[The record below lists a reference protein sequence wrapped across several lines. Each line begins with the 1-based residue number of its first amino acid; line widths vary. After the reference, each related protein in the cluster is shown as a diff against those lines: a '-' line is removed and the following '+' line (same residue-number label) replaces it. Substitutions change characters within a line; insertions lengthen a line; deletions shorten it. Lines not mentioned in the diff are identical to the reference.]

1 MKMISLFLVLFV
13 SFKVFSDEI
22 KLINQVLFEINKEAV
37 TTTDFK
43 NYLKT
48 KQELKFQHLM
58 PLVQNELEEFILF
71 KLSALEVQNI
81 DFNLSD
87 SEELKIKHPEHKKV
101 IEVQNF
107 LKLKERHF
115 GQLNRY
121 KSWTDILKRKYNY
134 LPKIDELKN

>member
-1 MKMISLFLVLFV
+1 MISLFVVILI
-13 SFKVFSDEI
+13 SFNAFCEEI
-22 KLINQVLFEINKEAV
+22 KLINQVLFEMNKEAV

-48 KQELKFQHLM
+48 KQELKFQYLM

-71 KLSALEVQNI
+71 RLSSLEVQNI

-87 SEELKIKHPEHKKV
+87 FEKTKVKNSEHTKV
-101 IEVQNF
+101 LEVQSF

-121 KSWTDILKRKYNY
+121 KTWSDILKRKYNY

>member
-1 MKMISLFLVLFV
+1 MISLCLVMSIALK
-13 SFKVFSDEI
+13 SFPEEI

-43 NYLKT
+43 NYLKI
-48 KQELKFQHLM
+48 KQELKFQNLM
-58 PLVQNELEEFILF
+58 PLVKNELEEFILF
-71 KLSALEVQNI
+71 RLSTIEVQNI

-87 SEELKIKHPEHKKV
+87 SEKSKVKNPEHKKV
-101 IEVQNF
+101 LEVQNF

-134 LPKIDELKN
+134 LPKIDKLKN